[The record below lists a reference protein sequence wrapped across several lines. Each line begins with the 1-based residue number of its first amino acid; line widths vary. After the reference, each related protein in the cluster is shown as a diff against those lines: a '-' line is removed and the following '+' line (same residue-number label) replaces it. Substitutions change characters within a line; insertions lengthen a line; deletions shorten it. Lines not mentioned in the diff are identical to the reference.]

1 MRSLPGAQ
9 GRSSHAS
16 SSRRN
21 IVTCHATFP
30 EPFSSQLLWATSS
43 PLCSAASQP
52 CSRHTLSCRRPTH
65 PGAASW
71 VFRLHQH
78 EKQEMWQNKLFLKGV
93 IAASQKNPARRELE
107 MTSHSAGGGNFM
119 ASEAAVGWTSAWRG
133 DVCGSLLCSFNPWL
147 RPLPVL
153 YRDSHS
159 G

>member
-1 MRSLPGAQ
+1 
-9 GRSSHAS
+9 
-16 SSRRN
+16 
-21 IVTCHATFP
+21 
-30 EPFSSQLLWATSS
+30 
-43 PLCSAASQP
+43 
-52 CSRHTLSCRRPTH
+52 
-65 PGAASW
+65 
-71 VFRLHQH
+71 
-78 EKQEMWQNKLFLKGV
+78 
-93 IAASQKNPARRELE
+93 